1 MEGDQTAKLS
11 SLGVLE
17 KTSCGMPL
25 SRTLWPLP
33 TCGHLPN
40 SRGGGREGV
49 YPQNRKVQRIILDPP
64 LHPASSGNPRP
75 HQERRP
81 VLFLGACAKLLS
93 FFSVYRLPF
102 RNLTRWHLEGHLL
115 AKTQTNCDS
124 YDMKSATVNTARSLA
139 ISRIKG
145 LLAPVPLVLS
155 HYIVKLLNSACRMMV
170 CITLFGSLESPR
182 AVVNSSVS
190 ETNLSVETL
199 CKHTNIVMFI
209 LVIQM
214 VTKIF
219 VFVQFVCF

>member
-75 HQERRP
+75 HQLRRP
-81 VLFLGACAKLLS
+81 VLFSELGQKLRATTSKMRETALLFQRILITIQRFNAVAFRGTFAS
-93 FFSVYRLPF
+93 QDTDELTAMTLNPLQLTQPGRNVFSIIC
-102 RNLTRWHLEGHLL
+102 N
-115 AKTQTNCDS
+115 
-124 YDMKSATVNTARSLA
+124 
-139 ISRIKG
+139 
-145 LLAPVPLVLS
+145 
-155 HYIVKLLNSACRMMV
+155 
-170 CITLFGSLESPR
+170 
-182 AVVNSSVS
+182 
-190 ETNLSVETL
+190 
-199 CKHTNIVMFI
+199 
-209 LVIQM
+209 
-214 VTKIF
+214 
-219 VFVQFVCF
+219 

>member
-75 HQERRP
+75 HQLRRP
-81 VLFLGACAKLLS
+81 VIFLGAWTKATGHYRRDARNLLS
-93 FFSVYRLPF
+93 FFSAFRLPF
-102 RNLTRWHLEGHLL
+102 RDLTRWQIEGHSP
-115 AKTQTNCDS
+115 AKTQMNCSS
-124 YDMKSATVNTARSLA
+124 YNIKSATVNTAWM
-139 ISRIKG
+139 
-145 LLAPVPLVLS
+145 
-155 HYIVKLLNSACRMMV
+155 KLFS
-170 CITLFGSLESPR
+170 CIC
-182 AVVNSSVS
+182 
-190 ETNLSVETL
+190 NLY
-199 CKHTNIVMFI
+199 NMI
-209 LVIQM
+209 
-214 VTKIF
+214 IF
-219 VFVQFVCF
+219 SF